1 MKEGGAPLLVG
12 LHGELTLAGAHV
24 RSTTDGPCEHII
36 GVDSWWQSI
45 CIRRHSVIVRTTTGV
60 IWWKCVR
67 DRQRCDRLSAVMAW
81 AADARCR
88 SSARVHLAQRIGPAT
103 AFQLRTG

>member
-1 MKEGGAPLLVG
+1 
-12 LHGELTLAGAHV
+12 
-24 RSTTDGPCEHII
+24 
-36 GVDSWWQSI
+36 
-45 CIRRHSVIVRTTTGV
+45 
-60 IWWKCVR
+60 
-67 DRQRCDRLSAVMAW
+67 MAW